1 MVTMRLDTVR
11 ARQSQGKELTMKM
24 SPETPSAGPVG
35 HRGFARRRGLL
46 GLLFVA
52 FAVLGVAAVLQAH
65 GPGFGGRPMGP
76 MGPMGM
82 LGGHGPHGG
91 PGGFGGREM
100 DPEMMSDRIDFGV
113 RWVLERI
120 DATDEQKKQ
129 ISAIFQQA
137 AEDLKAIHEDQMEQ
151 REAMREAM
159 VTLDKAKVETLRQA
173 SITRADQASKRIT
186 DAFLDAGALL
196 SAEQRQELADEMDR
210 RHGGERGFRFRGRH

>member
-1 MVTMRLDTVR
+1 
-11 ARQSQGKELTMKM
+11 MKM
-24 SPETPSAGPVG
+24 FSENKSS
-35 HRGFARRRGLL
+35 HHRRGWLA
-46 GLLFVA
+46 GTLFV
-52 FAVLGVAAVLQAH
+52 GVALVGAATVLRAH
-65 GPGFGGRPMGP
+65 GPGFGPPMRPMGM
-76 MGPMGM
+76 MGGY
-82 LGGHGPHGG
+82 GPH
-91 PGGFGGREM
+91 GGFGGREM

-137 AEDLKAIHEDQMEQ
+137 AADLKSIHEDQIEQ

-159 VTLDKAKVETLRQA
+159 VALDKAKVETLRQA

-196 SAEQRQELADEMDR
+196 SAEQRQELAEEMES
-210 RHGGERGFRFRGRH
+210 RHRGERGFRSRGRH

>member
-1 MVTMRLDTVR
+1 
-11 ARQSQGKELTMKM
+11 MKM
-24 SPETPSAGPVG
+24 SPETSSAGPVG
-35 HRGFARRRGLL
+35 HRGFVRRRGLL

-52 FAVLGVAAVLQAH
+52 VAVLGVAAVLQAH

-76 MGPMGM
+76 MGMM
-82 LGGHGPHGG
+82 GGHGPHGG

-100 DPEMMSDRIDFGV
+100 DPEMMSDRVDFGV

-137 AEDLKAIHEDQMEQ
+137 AADLKSIHEDQIEQ
-151 REAMREAM
+151 REAMHEAM
-159 VTLDKAKVETLRQA
+159 VALDKAKVETLRQA

-196 SAEQRQELADEMDR
+196 SPEQRQELAEEMES
-210 RHGGERGFRFRGRH
+210 RHRGERGFRFRGRH

>member
-1 MVTMRLDTVR
+1 
-11 ARQSQGKELTMKM
+11 MKM
-24 SPETPSAGPVG
+24 FSENKPS
-35 HRGFARRRGLL
+35 HHRRGWLA
-46 GLLFVA
+46 GTLFV
-52 FAVLGVAAVLQAH
+52 GVALVGAATVLRAH
-65 GPGFGGRPMGP
+65 GPGFGPPMRPMGM
-76 MGPMGM
+76 MGGY
-82 LGGHGPHGG
+82 GPH
-91 PGGFGGREM
+91 GGFGGREM

-137 AEDLKAIHEDQMEQ
+137 AADLKSIHEDQIEQ

-159 VTLDKAKVETLRQA
+159 VALDKAKVETLRQA

-196 SAEQRQELADEMDR
+196 SAEQRQELAEEMES
-210 RHGGERGFRFRGRH
+210 RHRGERGFRSRGRH